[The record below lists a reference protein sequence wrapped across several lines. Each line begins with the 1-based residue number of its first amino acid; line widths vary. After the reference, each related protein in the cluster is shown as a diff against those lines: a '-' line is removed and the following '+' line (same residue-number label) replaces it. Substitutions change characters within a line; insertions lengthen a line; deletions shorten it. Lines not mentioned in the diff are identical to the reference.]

1 MPYSPREI
9 AEQVRKMVAGEG
21 VVFADLFAA
30 DGVLAYPFAPRGS
43 LRSCGAAK
51 PSAPSSPRWASRGSC
66 STARHLPRPVATRLG
81 GDTLDPRHNGLI

>member
-21 VVFADLFAA
+21 VVFADLFVA
-30 DGVLAYPFAPRGS
+30 DGVLAYPFAPPGS
-43 LRSCGAAK
+43 LRSCRACEAIR
-51 PSAPSSPRWASRGSC
+51 ASSPRWASRGTC

-81 GDTLDPRHNGLI
+81 GDTLDRAITD